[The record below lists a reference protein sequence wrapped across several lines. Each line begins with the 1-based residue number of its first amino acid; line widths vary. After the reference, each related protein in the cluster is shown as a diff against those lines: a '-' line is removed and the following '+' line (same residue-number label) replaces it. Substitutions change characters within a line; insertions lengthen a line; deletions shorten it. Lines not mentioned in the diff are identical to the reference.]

1 MFGLTFGLELGE
13 FVGGEDT
20 GGRDGDGLVGTVG
33 CGGDVFDLTDEGTV
47 VDNSTEHDVFPIEV
61 RGRDANINERE
72 MLAARSM
79 AHLSSL
85 VQDQAHVQT
94 SRVS

>member
-79 AHLSSL
+79 VHLSFL